1 MKSFSVS
8 IESSDTGDHL
18 QAISNHMERIILIEF
33 WIADHTTAIKTN
45 SKVDFKAAICQ
56 GKDAYWQSRDEKFR
70 TCFIFSNPN
79 HATLFK
85 LAKGGYEI

>member
-8 IESSDTGDHL
+8 IELPDRGDSIQAFSDRLDYL
-18 QAISNHMERIILIEF
+18 IMIEF
-33 WIADHTTAIKTN
+33 WIADNTTAIKTN

-56 GKDAYWQSRDEKFR
+56 GKDAYWQSHDEKFR

-85 LAKGGYEI
+85 LAKGGHAV